1 LTERFDYIVV
11 GAGSAGCVVA
21 ARLSENPACRVLLIE
36 AGGSN
41 DGLSVRMPAGA
52 RSFHDGPNPH
62 NWFDFTE
69 PQRHM
74 QGRRMYWPSGKGLGG
89 TSAINGMAYVRGH
102 RNDYDGWAQLGL
114 RGWSYDDVLPYFIR
128 AEHNQRG
135 ASAYH
140 GADGPLRVSD
150 VADPS
155 LMSRTCVAAG
165 VAAGHPANPDFNGA
179 EQDGFG
185 YLQSTLHAGVRCST
199 ASAYLSPARRR
210 PNLRVVSNAQVLR
223 LLSQG
228 TRITGV
234 EWQRGGKIESA
245 LAGGEV
251 TLCAGV
257 TRTPQLLML
266 SGIGDGEALRALGI
280 PVLADRPEVGR
291 NLQDHVSIRLSWT
304 CPLPVTL
311 YAHLKWYKT
320 LWAGIQY
327 LLLRSGPAAG
337 IGVEANGFVRSRP
350 ELANPDLQ
358 IAFMNALLE
367 GTGIQGL
374 QIVRH
379 GFSLNVWHLRPEA
392 RGRIAL
398 RSADPFEPPLIDPDY
413 LSSPV
418 ERDALVAAVRIVREI
433 VAQAPF
439 DPYRGEEITPG
450 PTVQSTEDAE
460 AFVAANATG
469 LFHPVGSA
477 RMGTDPAAVVD
488 ETLAVRGVSGLRIA
502 DASIMPRIVSGN
514 TNAAVVMI
522 GEKAADLIAA
532 ASRVSTAS

>member
-1 LTERFDYIVV
+1 VSERFDYIVV

-21 ARLSENPACRVLLIE
+21 ARLSENPSCRVLLIE

-52 RSFHDGPNPH
+52 RSFHNGPNPH

-69 PQRHM
+69 PQQHLQDRT
-74 QGRRMYWPSGKGLGG
+74 MYWPSGKGLGG

-114 RGWSYDDVLPYFIR
+114 RGWSYDEVLPYFIR
-128 AEHNQRG
+128 AENNQRG

-140 GADGPLRVSD
+140 GGDGPLRVSD

-155 LMSRTCVAAG
+155 LMSRTFVDAG
-165 VAAGHPANPDFNGA
+165 VAAGYPANPDFNGA

-199 ASAYLSPARRR
+199 ASAYLRPALRRA
-210 PNLRVVSNAQVLR
+210 NLHVVRNAVATR
-223 LLSQG
+223 LLSQD

-234 EWQRGGKIESA
+234 EWRRGDQVETA
-245 LAGGEV
+245 LADGEV
-251 TLCAGV
+251 VLSAGV

-266 SGIGDGEALRALGI
+266 SGIGDAEALQALGI
-280 PVLADRPEVGR
+280 PVVADRPEVGR

-327 LLLRSGPAAG
+327 LLMKRGPAAG

-350 ELANPDLQ
+350 DLANPDLQ

-379 GFSLNVWHLRPEA
+379 GFSLNAWHLRPEA
-392 RGRIAL
+392 RGQITL
-398 RSADPFEPPLIDPDY
+398 RSNDPFEPPVIDPRY
-413 LSSPV
+413 LDSPV
-418 ERDALVAAVRIVREI
+418 ERAALIESVRIIREI
-433 VAQAPF
+433 VAQPPF
-439 DPYRGEEITPG
+439 DRYRGEEISPG
-450 PTVQSTEDAE
+450 PAVRSAEDIE
-460 AFVAANATG
+460 AFVHANATG

-477 RMGTDPAAVVD
+477 RMGADPASVVD
-488 ETLAVRGVSGLRIA
+488 ERLAVRGVSGLRVA

-514 TNAAVVMI
+514 TNAAVIMI

-532 ASRVSTAS
+532 SRAS